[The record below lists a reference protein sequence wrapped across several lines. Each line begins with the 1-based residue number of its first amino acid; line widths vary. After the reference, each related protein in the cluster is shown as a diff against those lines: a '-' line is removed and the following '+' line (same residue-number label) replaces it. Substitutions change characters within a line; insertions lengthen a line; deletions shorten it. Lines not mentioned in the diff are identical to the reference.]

1 MKYLLLGAGL
11 QGTAIAH
18 DLLRQAPDTTA
29 LCAVDS
35 DADSLERLG
44 ARFGD
49 PRLRCCPGYVQ
60 EPEAYEIYPYTS
72 GTTRSSKAA
81 DAHPVVQYCLP
92 VEAVDYVRDLAKR
105 QARSMSAVIAE
116 GVELVRE
123 KHGEGR

>member
-1 MKYLLLGAGL
+1 MSETRFRIRRVDRADDVTL
-11 QGTAIAH
+11 
-18 DLLRQAPDTTA
+18 PDKPFVSRA
-29 LCAVDS
+29 A
-35 DADSLERLG
+35 AER
-44 ARFGD
+44 AAKR
-49 PRLRCCPGYVQ
+49 RCPGYVQ

-72 GTTRSSKAA
+72 GTPRSAKAA